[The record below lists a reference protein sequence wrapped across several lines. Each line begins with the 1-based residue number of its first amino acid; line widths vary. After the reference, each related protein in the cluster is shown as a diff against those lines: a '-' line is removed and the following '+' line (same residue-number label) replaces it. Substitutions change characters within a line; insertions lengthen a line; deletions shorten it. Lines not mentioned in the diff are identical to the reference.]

1 MRHHFFSVLSGACS
15 CSPTWRLFFAFAVSV
30 LLSACGELPVRSDS
44 APSAIK
50 AAACPAPA
58 PSNLACPSCPVCPAV
73 EPAVP
78 TVPIIPPKPA
88 EKPLQVAEWS
98 DLPGW
103 QDDDLAPAFRAFIAS
118 CSRLSRQTLWQSTCV
133 AASQMNSSGENNN
146 TALRAWFEVHFRPWA
161 MTQPDGSRTG
171 LVTGYY
177 EPLLSG
183 SRQRSDKSAVP
194 VFGPPEDM
202 IVVDLA
208 ELYPELK
215 HMRLRGRIE
224 GRKLVPY
231 YSRAEWENQES
242 KRSQKAILWVD
253 DPIDFFFMQIQG
265 SGQVQLADGSRVRL
279 NYADQN
285 GHPYRSIGR
294 WLLDQGELKPGEASM
309 QGIRGW
315 VRANP
320 KRLNELLNT
329 NPSLVFFRELPVE
342 GSGPPGA
349 LAVPLTPERSIAVDP
364 RHVPLGAP
372 VWLATTRPNSEQTLN
387 RLMVAQD
394 TGGAIRGVVR
404 ADFYWGTG
412 DEAGALAG
420 KMRQTG
426 RMWTLLPRS
435 HTPD

>member
-1 MRHHFFSVLSGACS
+1 MSHHYSPASLVTFAGAL
-15 CSPTWRLFFAFAVSV
+15 LFGG
-30 LLSACGELPVRSDS
+30 LLSACVELPVKIETGSGKS
-44 APSAIK
+44 SPNVS
-50 AAACPAPA
+50 ACPAQ
-58 PSNLACPSCPVCPAV
+58 SACPACPVAPACPGI
-73 EPAVP
+73 EL
-78 TVPIIPPKPA
+78 PKPA
-88 EKPLQVAEWS
+88 EKALQAADWS

-103 QDDDLAPAFRAFIAS
+103 KDDELEPAFTALLAS
-118 CSRLSRQTLWQSTCV
+118 CNRLTRQALWQPTCV
-133 AASQMNSSGENNN
+133 SASALRQNGERNGEQSA
-146 TALRAWFEVHFRPWA
+146 TTLRAWFEANFRPWA
-161 MTQPDGSRTG
+161 MTNPDGSRTG

-177 EPLLSG
+177 EPLLTG
-183 SRQRSDKSAVP
+183 SRQRSDKSLVP
-194 VFGPPEDM
+194 VFGPPDDM

-231 YSRAEWENQES
+231 YSRSEWESQES
-242 KRSQKAILWVD
+242 KRSQKSILWVD

-265 SGQVQLADGSRVRL
+265 SGQVRLADGSRVRL

-285 GHPYRSIGR
+285 GHPYRSIGK

-364 RHVPLGAP
+364 RSVPLGAP
-372 VWLATTRPNSEQTLN
+372 VWLATTRPNSEQPLS
-387 RLMVAQD
+387 RLMLAQD
-394 TGGAIRGVVR
+394 TGGAIRGAVR

-426 RMWTLLPRS
+426 RMWTLLPRG